1 MFLFGSLQSISPF
14 ERHQNM
20 GVKFLCITS
29 LTSTCPLSC
38 LDVFFSSRAF
48 QSICKEQTITLPIY
62 GLFRDLHGTS
72 LVITSTRSNPVL
84 VLVTRDSQLGLCLPH
99 YLQTSLRSP
108 LYILRYFPCIK
119 FPHTHPQIFLNSSW
133 ISLHSL
139 NLIFPLIRHLILS
152 LSKIPSSLT
161 KSTQQVLLSQH
172 GISHV
177 LI

>member
-1 MFLFGSLQSISPF
+1 
-14 ERHQNM
+14 M
-20 GVKFLCITS
+20 GVEFLCITS
-29 LTSTCPLSC
+29 LASTCPLSC

-72 LVITSTRSNPVL
+72 LVITSTRSHPVL
-84 VLVTRDSQLGLCLPH
+84 VLVTRDSQLELCLPH

-108 LYILRYFPCIK
+108 LYILRDFPCIK

-139 NLIFPLIRHLILS
+139 PQSHFPSYSPPDPIS
-152 LSKIPSSLT
+152 LQNPQFTNKIYSASLA
-161 KSTQQVLLSQH
+161 QPAWY
-172 GISHV
+172 
-177 LI
+177 

>member
-1 MFLFGSLQSISPF
+1 MYHLLDLYMSSELFGCFLQQQSFPVHLQRADHYLANIWVVQGFTWDIFGHYFHQKQPSPGTGNK
-14 ERHQNM
+14 RQSA
-20 GVKFLCITS
+20 GT
-29 LTSTCPLSC
+29 LS
-38 LDVFFSSRAF
+38 
-48 QSICKEQTITLPIY
+48 
-62 GLFRDLHGTS
+62 
-72 LVITSTRSNPVL
+72 
-84 VLVTRDSQLGLCLPH
+84 PH